1 MKPTLFIFDEP
12 TTGLHFHDIKN
23 LLNSFNAL
31 LMRNHTILIVEHNLE
46 VIKSAD
52 WIIDLGP
59 EGGDK
64 GGICCCIRHTGRN
77 NKCNNSYTAHYLKRK
92 ADFIRL
98 LKIVKHVFI
107 TFAKKI
113 YEQHKDNSIISDL
126 FSNVDTVV
134 LDTLNEISN
143 SGRVHFIP
151 VIAELLHTT
160 ENIEIKNSIV
170 KIFSE
175 LKQTAAVPVM
185 VETIKNKKF
194 ENELELI
201 VRSCWENGLDYSTY
215 ILDFAELLNNTA
227 NYMTAFESYYCY
239 NDTEGDISKE
249 NAG

>member
-1 MKPTLFIFDEP
+1 MSNT
-12 TTGLHFHDIKN
+12 N
-23 LLNSFNAL
+23 
-31 LMRNHTILIVEHNLE
+31 
-46 VIKSAD
+46 
-52 WIIDLGP
+52 
-59 EGGDK
+59 
-64 GGICCCIRHTGRN
+64 
-77 NKCNNSYTAHYLKRK
+77 
-92 ADFIRL
+92 
-98 LKIVKHVFI
+98 
-107 TFAKKI
+107 
-113 YEQHKDNSIISDL
+113 DNSIISDL

-215 ILDFAELLNNTA
+215 ILDFAELLING
-227 NYMTAFESYYCY
+227 NYMTAFESYTVIM
-239 NDTEGDISKE
+239 NTEGDISKE
-249 NAG
+249 NAGKSIDFLKKNLSGVSSDRKPLVEDIINFLSDYK